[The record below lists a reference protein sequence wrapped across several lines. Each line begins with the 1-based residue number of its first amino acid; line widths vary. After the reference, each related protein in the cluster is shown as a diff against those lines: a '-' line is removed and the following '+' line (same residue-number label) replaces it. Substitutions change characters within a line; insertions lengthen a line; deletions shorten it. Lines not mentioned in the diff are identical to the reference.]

1 MMTEPGISIFVV
13 TAVVLFGALLMA
25 MAEGF
30 LRERDEQV
38 QEEEEE
44 NDKY

>member
-30 LRERDEQV
+30 LRERDEQ
-38 QEEEEE
+38 EEEE

>member
-30 LRERDEQV
+30 LRERDEQ
-38 QEEEEE
+38 EEEEI
-44 NDKY
+44 DKY

>member
-30 LRERDEQV
+30 LRERDEQ
-38 QEEEEE
+38 EEEEE